1 MLEQTRTAPGGRAE
15 GGTADGRSPQR
26 RLGLSSSPGQSTR
39 FRSMSLQLDIIAFHQ
54 LLGHDKNEFF
64 VTLDV
69 AVPLSIVWN
78 TDEPQGDKASCL
90 YLDSESRISE
100 HHRLRINERVRPV
113 SVSVGRVMSPPL
125 EGPECCSRSARPMRF
140 G

>member
-26 RLGLSSSPGQSTR
+26 RLGLSSLPGQSTR
-39 FRSMSLQLDIIAFHQ
+39 FRPMSLQLDIIAFHQ

-69 AVPLSIVWN
+69 AVPLSIV
-78 TDEPQGDKASCL
+78 
-90 YLDSESRISE
+90 
-100 HHRLRINERVRPV
+100 
-113 SVSVGRVMSPPL
+113 
-125 EGPECCSRSARPMRF
+125 
-140 G
+140 